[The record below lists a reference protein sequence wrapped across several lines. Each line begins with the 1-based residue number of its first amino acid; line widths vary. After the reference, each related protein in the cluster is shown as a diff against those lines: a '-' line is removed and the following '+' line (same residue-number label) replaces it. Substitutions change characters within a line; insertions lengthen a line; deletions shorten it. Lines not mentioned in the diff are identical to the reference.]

1 MSDEHLDRV
10 AYEVVGLAQL
20 TDEQAEQ
27 ARALRDLCN
36 RAGGL
41 DLKLGITTTSTST
54 PSQPNQTPFSVR

>member
-1 MSDEHLDRV
+1 MSDEHPDRV

-41 DLKLGITTTSTST
+41 DLKLGISTTLRLT
-54 PSQPNQTPFSVR
+54 PSQLNHTPFSVR